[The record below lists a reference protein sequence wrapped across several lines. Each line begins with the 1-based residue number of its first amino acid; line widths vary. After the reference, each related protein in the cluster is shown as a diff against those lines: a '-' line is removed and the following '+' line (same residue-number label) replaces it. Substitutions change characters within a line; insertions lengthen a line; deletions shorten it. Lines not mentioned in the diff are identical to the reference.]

1 MLHNTTKNTLLAN
14 TIRYASTPLKK
25 LLGLMFSKEHK
36 HSALIF
42 PSNKEKIQSL
52 HMLFVFYPID
62 VIFLN
67 KDKEIVE
74 LKENF
79 KPFTFYKS
87 KEKAQYILEL
97 PKNTIKQSQSSV
109 GDNIRFK

>member
-14 TIRYASTPLKK
+14 TIRYASNPVQQAI
-25 LLGLMFSKEHK
+25 GLMFSKECK
-36 HSALIF
+36 HEALIF
-42 PSNKEKIQSL
+42 NFPTERIQSL

-67 KDKEIVE
+67 ENKEIVE

-79 KPFTFYKS
+79 KPFTAYKS
-87 KEKAQYILEL
+87 TEKAQYVLEL
-97 PKNTIKQSQSSV
+97 PRNTIKQSQSSV